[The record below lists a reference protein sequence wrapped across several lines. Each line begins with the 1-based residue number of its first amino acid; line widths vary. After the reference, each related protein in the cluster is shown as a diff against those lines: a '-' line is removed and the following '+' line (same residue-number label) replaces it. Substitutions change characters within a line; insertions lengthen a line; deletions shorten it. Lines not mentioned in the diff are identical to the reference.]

1 MYIYA
6 CENVQTHKNMNS
18 LFPSP
23 QNEENLASIHLDP
36 LSHSWRG
43 PVFIVM
49 RFDEY
54 NRGILE
60 AVCLVMLRRRSS
72 AGHVV
77 LVLCGVCI
85 YAHACSL

>member
-1 MYIYA
+1 
-6 CENVQTHKNMNS
+6 
-18 LFPSP
+18 
-23 QNEENLASIHLDP
+23 
-36 LSHSWRG
+36 
-43 PVFIVM
+43 M

-54 NRGILE
+54 NREILE

-77 LVLCGVCI
+77 LVLCYVCI